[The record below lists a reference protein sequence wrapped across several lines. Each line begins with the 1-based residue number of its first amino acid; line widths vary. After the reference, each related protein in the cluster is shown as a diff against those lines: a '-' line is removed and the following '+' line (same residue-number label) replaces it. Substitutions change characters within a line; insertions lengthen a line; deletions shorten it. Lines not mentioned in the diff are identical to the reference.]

1 MINLQNNIDLSFV
14 VVVLHH
20 IVVIMVQ
27 YNIDLSFVVVVLH
40 HIVVI
45 MVQYNI
51 DLSFVVVVL
60 HHIVVIMV
68 QYFYVVIVFI
78 REYKLYLLQH
88 HTSEF
93 DAKLPA

>member
-20 IVVIMVQ
+20 M
-27 YNIDLSFVVVVLH
+27 
-40 HIVVI
+40 
-45 MVQYNI
+45 
-51 DLSFVVVVL
+51 
-60 HHIVVIMV
+60 VVIMV

-78 REYKLYLLQH
+78 REYKLYLLQD

>member
-1 MINLQNNIDLSFV
+1 MIVSTQWMIFCMCLLKLCFVQSMINLQN
-14 VVVLHH
+14 
-20 IVVIMVQ
+20 
-27 YNIDLSFVVVVLH
+27 
-40 HIVVI
+40 
-45 MVQYNI
+45 NI

-78 REYKLYLLQH
+78 REYKLYLLQDH
-88 HTSEF
+88 ISEF

>member
-1 MINLQNNIDLSFV
+1 MINLQN
-14 VVVLHH
+14 
-20 IVVIMVQ
+20 
-27 YNIDLSFVVVVLH
+27 
-40 HIVVI
+40 
-45 MVQYNI
+45 NI